1 MSKSLVFKDLW
12 NAYPSDPPCSSDGK
26 PNHSNQCAIRVGT
39 ALAKCGVNTSA
50 LGVAHCWHHEHSAGH
65 VLRAEE
71 LANAL
76 TDRNVPGVGKRQ
88 NLEAKGYASKIAGK
102 TGIIFFKD
110 YWMRDRDRDGVPTGD
125 HIDLW
130 QGRRMTSRA
139 SWLRVQLGIVMPG
152 MWEDLEKAKCV
163 YFWEVK

>member
-1 MSKSLVFKDLW
+1 
-12 NAYPSDPPCSSDGK
+12 
-26 PNHSNQCAIRVGT
+26 
-39 ALAKCGVNTSA
+39 VNTSA